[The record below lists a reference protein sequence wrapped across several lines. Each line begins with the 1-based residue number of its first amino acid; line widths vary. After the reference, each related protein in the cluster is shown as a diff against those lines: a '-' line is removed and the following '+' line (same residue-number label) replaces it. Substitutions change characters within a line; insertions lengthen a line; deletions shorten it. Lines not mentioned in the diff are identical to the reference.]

1 MSRKQG
7 PQGKLKTRKSAAKR
21 FKITA
26 TGKVM
31 MRSQNIRHLKRHK
44 SKKALR
50 AGRVPLQLKG
60 KFAKKIKQMLG
71 LA

>member
-1 MSRKQG
+1 MPKQKVRKIV
-7 PQGKLKTRKSAAKR
+7 AKR

-31 MRSQNIRHLKRHK
+31 RRRQNSRHLRVNK
-44 SKKALR
+44 SKKAIR
-50 AGRVPLQLKG
+50 RYRVPIEVKG

>member
-1 MSRKQG
+1 MTKQKARKIVQ
-7 PQGKLKTRKSAAKR
+7 KR

-31 MRSQNIRHLKRHK
+31 RRHQNSRHLRMNK
-44 SKKALR
+44 SKKAIR
-50 AGRVPLQLKG
+50 RYAVPVQVKG

>member
-1 MSRKQG
+1 MK
-7 PQGKLKTRKSAAKR
+7 KNKAKTRKSASHR

-31 MRSQNIRHLKRHK
+31 RRMQNSRHLRIKK
-44 SKKALR
+44 SKR
-50 AGRVPLQLKG
+50 AKRRYRHYVEVKG
-60 KFAKKIKQMLG
+60 KYAKKVKQMLG